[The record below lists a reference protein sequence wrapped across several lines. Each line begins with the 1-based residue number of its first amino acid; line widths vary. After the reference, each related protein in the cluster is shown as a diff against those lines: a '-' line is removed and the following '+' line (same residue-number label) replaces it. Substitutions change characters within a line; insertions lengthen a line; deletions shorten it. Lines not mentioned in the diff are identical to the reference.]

1 MSRLTTRRRRHR
13 TMINDIPLTPLI
25 DTALTLLVIF
35 MVTTPMIHN
44 AIKVELPK
52 GNMREEKG
60 SKQELVVYVDRYGKM
75 FFNDSSM
82 RSEKELVTAIKQAT
96 GTDTDRMVFVKG
108 DQAANYGRI
117 IELVDHLKDV
127 GGIKYV
133 VLATKRA

>member
-1 MSRLTTRRRRHR
+1 MSRLSSRRRRHR
-13 TMINDIPLTPLI
+13 HMINDIPLTPLI

-52 GNMREEKG
+52 GKVREDNS
-60 SKQELVVYVDRYGKM
+60 SKQELVVYVDRYGKL
-75 FFNDSSM
+75 FFNDSAV
-82 RSEKELVTAIKQAT
+82 RTEQELVVAIKNAA
-96 GTDTDRMVFVKG
+96 GSDPDRMVFVKG
-108 DQAANYGRI
+108 DQAASYGRI